1 MASKQSVAAAAVPSS
16 SPASKEFVIERTFN
30 APRERVWKAWTD
42 AEQLKQWWG
51 PKGFL
56 PRYAK
61 VDLRPGG
68 TFHYCLRSGGGQEM
82 WGKFTYREIVAPERL
97 VFVSSFSDEAGG
109 TTRHP
114 MHQSWPL
121 EMLSTITFE
130 DEPGGKT
137 KITVRWQALNATAE
151 EQKTFDDGHDSM
163 RMGWTG
169 TFEQFAAYLAK
180 G

>member
-1 MASKQSVAAAAVPSS
+1 MASKKSESAD
-16 SPASKEFVIERTFN
+16 FVISRVFE
-30 APRERVWKAWTD
+30 AKRERVWKAWTD
-42 AEQLKQWWG
+42 LEQLKQWWG

-137 KITVRWQALNATAE
+137 KVTIRWQAHNATAE
-151 EQKTFDDGHDSM
+151 EQKTFDTSHDGM
-163 RMGWTG
+163 RQGWGG
-169 TFEQFAAYLAK
+169 TLDQLEGYLAK
-180 G
+180 ARK